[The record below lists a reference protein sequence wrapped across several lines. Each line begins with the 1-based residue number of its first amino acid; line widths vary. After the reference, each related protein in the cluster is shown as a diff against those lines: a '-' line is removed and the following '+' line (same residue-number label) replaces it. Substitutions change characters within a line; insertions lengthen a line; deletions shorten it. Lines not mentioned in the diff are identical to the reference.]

1 MAGMELFVTIFANP
15 AAVAGVTRVPAG
27 GSVPAV
33 LIVIQPVPALGG
45 RTKFPVNRA
54 PAASSITSPRTAL
67 LSAAWRLAPAGT
79 EMVLPVGATYRVS
92 TSDRGSSTVTDGLGD
107 GVVVVVSGAGAGVGA
122 GAGGVLSV
130 IHEVSASVPPVSTA
144 RIRQVHVVL
153 GANHCMPL
161 MRPLAADR
169 VTATAMLSPA
179 AVRP

>member
-1 MAGMELFVTIFANP
+1 
-15 AAVAGVTRVPAG
+15 
-27 GSVPAV
+27 
-33 LIVIQPVPALGG
+33 
-45 RTKFPVNRA
+45 
-54 PAASSITSPRTAL
+54 
-67 LSAAWRLAPAGT
+67 
-79 EMVLPVGATYRVS
+79 MVLPVGATYRVS

-107 GVVVVVSGAGAGVGA
+107 GGVVVVSGAGAGVGA
-122 GAGGVLSV
+122 GGVFTV

-161 MRPLAADR
+161 MRPLAVDR